1 MRHPRKA
8 IEDDF
13 MARESRKIAVIGAGN
28 VGATC
33 AFVMAERKLGEIVLL
48 DIYEGFAKGKALDMS
63 QGGQVLN
70 YDGKITGTSKYEDI
84 SGADV
89 VVVTSGFPRQP
100 GMSREDLI
108 GKNAEIISQVGAG
121 IRDYAPDS
129 VVIMVTNPLDLMTYH
144 MQKVTGFDPKKVIG
158 QAGILDSARMTHFV
172 AQAVGCSNEDVQAM
186 VLGGHGDTMVPL
198 PRYTTVGGIPITQL
212 LDNEEIDAISKRTAS
227 GGGEIVKLL
236 ERGSAFYAPG
246 SAAAIMAESVLND
259 RKRML
264 PCSALLTGQYG
275 LEDVYIGVPV
285 LLGKN
290 GVENIVELELE
301 DDELNSLQSSANF
314 YKSQLSDILGY

>member
-1 MRHPRKA
+1 MT
-8 IEDDF
+8 
-13 MARESRKIAVIGAGN
+13 RESRKIAVIGAGN

-70 YDGKITGTSKYEDI
+70 YDGNITGTSKYEDI
-84 SGADV
+84 AGADV

-108 GKNAEIISQVGAG
+108 GKNAEIITQVGTG
-121 IRDYAPDS
+121 IRDFAPDS
-129 VVIMVTNPLDLMTYH
+129 IVIMVTNPLDLMTYH
-144 MQKVTGFDPKKVIG
+144 MQKVTGFDANRVIG

-172 AQAVGCSNEDVQAM
+172 SQAVGCSNEDVQAM

-212 LDNEEIDAISKRTAS
+212 LDNDEIDAISKRTAS

-264 PCSALLTGQYG
+264 PCSALLNGEYG
-275 LEDVYIGVPV
+275 LDDVYIGVPV
-285 LLGKN
+285 LLGRN
-290 GVENIVELELE
+290 GVERIVELELE
-301 DDELNSLQSSANF
+301 NDELESLQSSANF
-314 YKSQLSDILGY
+314 YKSQLKEILGY